1 MPRRWRL
8 HQLSTHD
15 QFPQPPEDIK
25 VKTETLAAGTKMWRV
40 HQSQFGE
47 AAFNPGF
54 GNARFSPINNASGE
68 KIPTLYAGESI
79 DVALMESVF
88 HDVPH
93 SGELKTHSISK
104 FDGQMLSELT
114 LTDDLCMA
122 KLHGPALRHLGIPEA
137 ALIHSDA
144 SEYPHTRAW
153 AEKIHA
159 SEPEVQG
166 LKWDSKQAGGL
177 AYMIFGDRVDENV
190 FSISTPGTLLTE
202 SSKAMERIE
211 YLVDEMGVQLVD
223 PDTQDT
229 E

>member
-47 AAFNPGF
+47 AEFNPGF

-68 KIPTLYAGESI
+68 KTPTLYAGESI

-93 SGELKTHSISK
+93 SGELKTFSISK
-104 FDGQMLSELT
+104 FDGQVISELT
-114 LTDDLCMA
+114 LTKDLLMA
-122 KLHGPALRHLGIPEA
+122 KLHGPALRHLGITEA

-159 SEPEVQG
+159 SVPEVQG
-166 LKWDSKQAGGL
+166 LKWDSKQAGGP

-190 FSISTPGTLLTE
+190 LSISTPGTLLTE
-202 SSKAMERIE
+202 STEAVERIQ

-223 PDTQDT
+223 PDTPDT

>member
-40 HQSQFGE
+40 HQSKYGE
-47 AAFNPGF
+47 AEFNPGF

-68 KIPTLYAGESI
+68 KTPTLYAGESI

-93 SGELKTHSISK
+93 GGDLKTFSISK
-104 FDGQMLSELT
+104 FDGQVISQLT
-114 LTDDLCMA
+114 LTEDLLMV
-122 KLHGPALRHLGIPEA
+122 KLHGPALRQLGITEA
-137 ALIHSDA
+137 DLIHSDA

-166 LKWDSKQAGGL
+166 LKWDSKQAGGP
-177 AYMIFGDRVDENV
+177 AYMFFGDRVDENA
-190 FSISTPGTLLTE
+190 FSIVSTDVKMTHMP
-202 SSKAMERIE
+202 M
-211 YLVDEMGVQLVD
+211 
-223 PDTQDT
+223 
-229 E
+229 